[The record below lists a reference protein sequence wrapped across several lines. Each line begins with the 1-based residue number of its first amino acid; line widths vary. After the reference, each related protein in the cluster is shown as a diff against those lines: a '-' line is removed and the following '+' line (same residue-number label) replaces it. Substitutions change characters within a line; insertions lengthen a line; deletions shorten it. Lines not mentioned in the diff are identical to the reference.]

1 MKKKL
6 SLCVAFSLL
15 YLVSFSQK
23 TKNKPPN
30 IILIM
35 ADDIGFETISS
46 YGSIDYQTPRIDKMA
61 REGMRFDQCYSQPL
75 CTPSRIQMMTG
86 KSNFRNYERWGYITQ
101 KAQ

>member
-1 MKKKL
+1 MGTKKQEINLNKMKNKL
-6 SLCVAFSLL
+6 FLSIAFSLF

-23 TKNKPPN
+23 TKSVRPN

-75 CTPSRIQMMTG
+75 CTPS
-86 KSNFRNYERWGYITQ
+86 
-101 KAQ
+101 